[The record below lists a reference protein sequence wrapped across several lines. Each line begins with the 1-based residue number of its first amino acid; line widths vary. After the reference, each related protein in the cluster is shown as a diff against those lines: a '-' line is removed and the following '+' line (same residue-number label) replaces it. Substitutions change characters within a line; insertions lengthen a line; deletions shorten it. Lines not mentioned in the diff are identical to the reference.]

1 MGVVGLSLSTHHHG
15 VCMHS
20 GKVGKASSAISVL
33 FGSTEQTAVGRAL
46 GEFRAG
52 RPIMIGG
59 SDTTGQLPLLAF
71 PAEKLE
77 GASLSAFRELAAP
90 GQPRLVLSASRA
102 RAIGHDTLEPLGLDL
117 QTNMNVSAIRA
128 LVETP
133 CTTDRIEASNAGVLE
148 RAGIRLLKLAQ
159 LLPAL
164 LVAEIPPDRLPEI
177 SRLTIKVEAS
187 AIDGFLE
194 ELTQSLSLVSEA
206 FVPFDTGRRARFV
219 VFRDR
224 LGETSTAIVVG
235 KPDNARPVPVR
246 VHSACLTGDVFGSR
260 RCDCGDQL
268 RLALAKLS
276 EIGGGIVLYLPQEG
290 RGLGLANKMRAY
302 ALQDTGLDTID
313 ANTMLGFDDDERHYG
328 IAARMLQLLG
338 CKRILLLTNNPA
350 KLEGI
355 AGAGISVAGRIPL
368 EAAINADNR
377 RYMEAKAERA
387 GHQFDAF
394 SIEGDGNEK
403 IPEPV
408 V

>member
-1 MGVVGLSLSTHHHG
+1 
-15 VCMHS
+15 MHS
-20 GKVGKASSAISVL
+20 GNVGKASSAISVL
-33 FGSTEQTAVGRAL
+33 FGSTEQAAIDRGL

-52 RPIMIGG
+52 RPILLVGSAATGG
-59 SDTTGQLPLLAF
+59 VPLLAF
-71 PAEKLE
+71 PAEKLQTA
-77 GASLSAFRELAAP
+77 GLAAFRELVAP
-90 GQPRLVLSASRA
+90 RQPRLVLSASRA
-102 RAIGHDTLEPLGLDL
+102 RAMGHDAVGPLGFELP
-117 QTNMNVSAIRA
+117 TGMNVGAIRA
-128 LVETP
+128 LVEAP
-133 CTTDRIEASNAGVLE
+133 CATSGIDASPAGILE
-148 RAGIRLLKLAQ
+148 KAGIRLLKLAQ

-164 LVAEIPPDRLPEI
+164 LVAEITRERLPEV
-177 SRLTIKVEAS
+177 SRLTIHVEAS

-194 ELTQSLSLVSEA
+194 ESTQSLSLVSEA
-206 FVPFDTGRRARFV
+206 FVPFDTGGRARFV

-235 KPDNARPVPVR
+235 TPDVSRPVPVR

-268 RLALAKLS
+268 RLALSKLS
-276 EIGGGIVLYLPQEG
+276 EMGGGIVLYLPQEG

-328 IAARMLQLLG
+328 IASRMLQLLG
-338 CKRILLLTNNPA
+338 CRRILLLTNNPA

-355 AGAGISVAGRIPL
+355 AGTGISVAGRIPL

-387 GHQFDAF
+387 GHQFDVF
-394 SIEGDGNEK
+394 SIEGDASEK
-403 IPEPV
+403 VREPAV
-408 V
+408 

>member
-1 MGVVGLSLSTHHHG
+1 
-15 VCMHS
+15 MHS
-20 GKVGKASSAISVL
+20 GNVGKASYAISVL
-33 FGSTEQTAVGRAL
+33 FGSTEKTAIGRGVGEL
-46 GEFRAG
+46 RAG
-52 RPIMIGG
+52 RPIMIV
-59 SDTTGQLPLLAF
+59 SSAATGEVPLLAF

-77 GASLSAFRELAAP
+77 AASLTAFRELVAP
-90 GQPRLVLSASRA
+90 VKPRLVLSASRA
-102 RAIGHDTLEPLGLDL
+102 RAIGHDAVGPLGFELP
-117 QTNMNVSAIRA
+117 TGMNVSTIRA
-128 LVETP
+128 LAEAP
-133 CTTDRIEASNAGVLE
+133 CATSRIVASHAGVLE
-148 RAGIRLLKLAQ
+148 KAGVRLLKMAQ

-164 LVAEIPPDRLPEI
+164 LVAEMTPERLPEV
-177 SRLTIKVEAS
+177 SRLTIHVEAS
-187 AIDGFLE
+187 AIDGFLAE
-194 ELTQSLSLVSEA
+194 STQSLSLVSEA
-206 FVPFDTGRRARFV
+206 FVPFDTGGRARFV

-235 KPDNARPVPVR
+235 TPDSSRPVPVR

-276 EIGGGIVLYLPQEG
+276 ELGGGIVLYLPQEG

-355 AGAGISVAGRIPL
+355 AGTGINVAGRIPL

-387 GHQFDAF
+387 GHQFDVF
-394 SIEGDGNEK
+394 SIEGDDNEK
-403 IPEPV
+403 VPEPV